1 MAGGRA
7 RAAAG
12 IDASPHETHIAAPFN
27 RPAPLMLFA
36 VSRRRCIL
44 VVAAFAVAACA
55 PAGAAVQTPDPA
67 PRGALLIVG
76 GGPRP
81 PVLRQRFVE
90 LAGGAGR
97 ANIVVFAMA
106 SEDAAANGAAEAEEL
121 RKLGA
126 DAQSLYLTREE
137 ADADSNVVRLSKA
150 TGVWFGGGD
159 QSRLMA
165 VLRGTRTEAML
176 HERFRAGAAMG
187 GTSAGAAV
195 MTRVMLVGEERRR
208 GGSRYPSDSSLVNI
222 TIDRDNVV
230 VREGFGFLASAIVD
244 QHFLRRR
251 RHNRLISI
259 VLEHPQLIGVGID
272 ESTALVVDRQGRWSV
287 IGESS
292 AVIYDART
300 ATVTPKGAPVLGA
313 GGLKMHVLP
322 PGASFDP
329 RTGEVR
335 LTP

>member
-7 RAAAG
+7 RTAAG
-12 IDASPHETHIAAPFN
+12 IDASPHATHIAAPFN
-27 RPAPLMLFA
+27 RPAQHMRLA
-36 VSRRRCIL
+36 VFRRRCIL

-55 PAGAAVQTPDPA
+55 PPGAAVQTPDPA
-67 PRGALLIVG
+67 TRGALLIVG

-90 LAGGAGR
+90 LAGGAGH

-106 SEDAAANGAAEAEEL
+106 SEDAAANGAGEAEEL

-137 ADADSNVVRLSKA
+137 ADADSSVVRLSKA

-165 VLRGTRTEAML
+165 VLQGTRTEAML

-230 VREGFGFLASAIVD
+230 VREGFGFLESAIVD

-259 VLEHPQLIGVGID
+259 VLEQPQLIGVGID

-292 AVIYDART
+292 AVIYDARS
-300 ATVTPKGAPVLGA
+300 ASVTPKGAPVLGA

-322 PGASFDP
+322 PGSSFDP
-329 RTGEVR
+329 GTGEVR
-335 LTP
+335 LP